1 MVPARN
7 IYSISY
13 NGATIGAELRLKD
26 VEKQTRVATGGT
38 ATDGYQMLD
47 FSMTKAFSMDSA
59 PTLNVSIFGKNLLNE
74 VARNHTSFV
83 KNEVPL
89 PGRNYGLKF
98 NFEI

>member
-1 MVPARN
+1 M
-7 IYSISY
+7 
-13 NGATIGAELRLKD
+13 LKSNW
-26 VEKQTRVATGGT
+26 VATGGT

-47 FSMTKAFSMDSA
+47 FSMTKAFRMDGA

-98 NFEI
+98 NVEI